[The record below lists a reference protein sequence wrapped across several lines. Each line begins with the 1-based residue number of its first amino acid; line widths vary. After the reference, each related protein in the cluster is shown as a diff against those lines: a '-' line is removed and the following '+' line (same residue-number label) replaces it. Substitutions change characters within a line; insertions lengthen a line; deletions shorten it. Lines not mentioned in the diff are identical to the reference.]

1 MDRTER
7 FYVMD
12 RMLHDR
18 KVVTRRQFLDALQVS
33 LATFKRDLEYLCDR
47 FHAPIVWNAEKRGYE
62 FGAPDGVTELRLPGV
77 DHYMLIDPSTPAW
90 AACRGAAMGY
100 LKLT

>member
-18 KVVTRRQFLDALQVS
+18 KVVTRQQFVDALQVS
-33 LATFKRDLEYLCDR
+33 VATFKRDLEYLRDR
-47 FHAPIVWNAEKRGYE
+47 FHAPILWNAEKQGYE
-62 FGAPDGVTELRLPGV
+62 FGAPDGVSPAYELPGLWFNQSEL
-77 DHYMLIDPSTPAW
+77 YAL
-90 AACRGAAMGY
+90 
-100 LKLT
+100 LTMQQLLADLEPG